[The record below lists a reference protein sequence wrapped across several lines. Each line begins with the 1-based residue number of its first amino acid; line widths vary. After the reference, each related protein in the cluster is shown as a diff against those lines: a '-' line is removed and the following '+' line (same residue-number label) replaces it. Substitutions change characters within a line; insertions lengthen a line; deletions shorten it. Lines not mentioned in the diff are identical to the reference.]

1 MVNATALITNNSGN
15 SDFIKGEAVKLAL
28 EFPNI
33 EAIGLTQTAVQAPL
47 LQTAKNKGI
56 DALTLPVSVD
66 QMDLILFIFFN
77 LI

>member
-1 MVNATALITNNSGN
+1 MEITISLKAKRLNSHLK
-15 SDFIKGEAVKLAL
+15 FQI
-28 EFPNI
+28 I
-33 EAIGLTQTAVQAPL
+33 EAIGLTQTAAQAPL

-66 QMDLILFIFFN
+66 QMDLILFIFLN